1 MTSRG
6 VSNCWSVCKCKQ
18 GFGFSNLFGAES
30 CIFAF
35 GAMGHLPGAFVNI
48 EFDQWSDPGQLRAFG
63 DPKGVRTLRRRANN
77 SFAREAAMPSRHR
90 PSYVGGSDCRRNPSQ
105 QAGRP
110 RSSPHQSGAADALAP
125 FGAKVTRLTRYG
137 AADDRQDRRGGMRCN
152 SLLVSLSR
160 SSRRGR
166 RGGWAG
172 SSENSDVV
180 GHCCD
185 T

>member
-110 RSSPHQSGAADALAP
+110 RSSPHQSGAADALAS
-125 FGAKVTRLTRYG
+125 FGAKVTRTRYG